1 MRLLDVKLLS
11 LLAGE
16 LELRLELAGLGLE
29 PLLELELL
37 AGLLEGLGLVELE
50 PLELR
55 EMLPPLLWLLLL
67 LLLRLLLL
75 RLLLLE
81 LRDDEEE

>member
-16 LELRLELAGLGLE
+16 LELRLEFAGLGLE
-29 PLLELELL
+29 LLLELELL
-37 AGLLEGLGLVELE
+37 AGLLEEELDLEELE

-55 EMLPPLLWLLLL
+55 ELLPP
-67 LLLRLLLL
+67 LLRLLLL
-75 RLLLLE
+75 L
-81 LRDDEEE
+81 